1 MEEKYNL
8 YIEVNQIKDERKSK
22 ALAKKIAEMG
32 CLDDQGRIIVQRV
45 EKEIQPRTQNP
56 AQQPALGKPGVADK
70 LSSKKDQKL
79 LDQAN
84 LLVRSAN
91 NELNFTNYDQSFRQ
105 LCEAIKL
112 LENSA

>member
-32 CLDDQGRIIVQRV
+32 CLDDQARIIVQRV
-45 EKEIQPRTQNP
+45 EREIQPRTQNT
-56 AQQPALGKPGVADK
+56 AQQPILGKPGVADS
-70 LSSKKDQKL
+70 LSSKKDPQL
-79 LDQAN
+79 LDRAN
-84 LLVRSAN
+84 LLIKSAN
-91 NELNFTNYDQSFRQ
+91 NELNFTNYDQSFKQ